1 MLPRTYKVGVL
12 LFERVDILDVAGPI
26 EILSHASH
34 NKNPDAPDRMFQAV
48 TIAQD
53 RSVRAGASLPIQA
66 DMFLDE
72 AQAQL
77 PDFDILLVPGGPPSA
92 IQMLIDADAPELD
105 LVREYAALP
114 PDPDPDR
121 ERLLFSVC
129 TGALLLGAAGVL
141 DGVTVATHYRG
152 LDLLRDV
159 SERANTSRDAK
170 SPTVVHRRYVD
181 GGVLK
186 PGLRLL
192 TAGGVSSGLDATLY
206 LVGQLAGQDIA
217 GFIGRVMEYEWRSPE
232 PGSDIGVSVSGLQ

>member
-1 MLPRTYKVGVL
+1 MPPRTYKVGVL
-12 LFERVDILDVAGPI
+12 LFDRVDILDVAGPI

-34 NKNPDAPDRMFQAV
+34 NKNPDVPDRMFWVV
-48 TIAQD
+48 TIARD
-53 RSVRAGASLPIQA
+53 RTIRAGASLPIQA

-72 AQAQL
+72 VQL

-92 IQMLIDADAPELD
+92 IRTLIDSDAPELG

-114 PDPDPDR
+114 PDPDPGR

-141 DGVTVATHYRG
+141 DGVTVATHHRG

-159 SERANTSRDAK
+159 SDRANSRDAK

-192 TAGGVSSGLDATLY
+192 TAGGVSSGLDAALY

-217 GFIGRVMEYEWRSPE
+217 GFIGRVMEYEWRGPDAGE
-232 PGSDIGVSVSGLQ
+232 